1 MKAARFVLALAVREG
16 RAALPRLS
24 MLVAAVAV
32 GVAALVAIN
41 SFTDNLLDS
50 VRAQARALLGADLAL
65 SSGAPLSTKAE
76 EDLARLVR
84 EATVGSAAPPLAR
97 VTRFAA
103 MAYAPKRSGARLVQ
117 VMAVEPGYPFY
128 GTIET
133 APAGLWGRL
142 DAEGDLIA
150 DASLL
155 TALGAEV
162 GDTVVLGEAQF
173 RILGTVVNV
182 PGDVGVRAAFGPRV
196 FLAARRLGETGL
208 LIFGSRARYE
218 AYLKLADNVDAQ
230 GLAER
235 FRSPLSAERVTV
247 RTVSDDQA
255 RLNETLSR
263 LGRYLALV
271 ALIALG
277 GLGVASAVHVFI
289 KRKIETVAVLRC
301 LGASSRRVLAVYL
314 TQAAAI
320 GLVGSVLGALL
331 GVAIQL
337 VLPRF
342 LGDFVPVDVR
352 VTPSWSAI
360 TSGVGVGLWVTLVF
374 SLLPLLAVRRI
385 SPLVVLRRPFED
397 ATPTRRDPARLV
409 AAVALAAS
417 VTAMAI
423 VQADRLGTGLAFAA
437 GIGAALGALWLTS
450 FALVRGVR
458 RLFPRRLPY
467 LWRQGLANLYR
478 PANQTVTVVVAL
490 GFGAFLL
497 GTLLLLQH
505 NLLADL
511 RFTGDRARPNLAFF
525 DIQPDQREAI
535 EKVIAAAGFAAS
547 PAVPIVPMRLKIV
560 KGESAAERLAEPGD
574 ARAVR
579 DRWALRR
586 EYRSSYRDHPTDSER
601 LVAGRWWTREE
612 TRGSHVPVSLEEGLA
627 RELHVGVGDEIVWDV
642 QGVSVVSR
650 VANLREV
657 QWARFE
663 PNFFAVFAEGL
674 LDDAPRTFV
683 TLIRVE
689 DAAVRGRLQRRVA
702 EAMPNV
708 TSLDLSQ
715 VQQAVDGI
723 LARAALAIRFM
734 ALFSLAAGA
743 VVLVGAVATSRYQRV
758 REGVLLRTLG
768 ATRAQVR
775 RILFAEYAS
784 LGVMAASTALVLSIL
799 GGWALVRFVFDSR
812 FTLSLPA
819 LLGLSAGVVVLTL
832 LVGFWGSAD
841 VYRRTPIE
849 VLRAE

>member
-1 MKAARFVLALAVREG
+1 
-16 RAALPRLS
+16 

-84 EATVGSAAPPLAR
+84 EATVGGEAPPVAR

-103 MAYAPKRSGARLVQ
+103 MAYAPRRSGARLVQ

-196 FLAARRLGETGL
+196 FIAAKRLDETGL
-208 LIFGSRARYE
+208 LTFGSRARYE
-218 AYLKLADNVDAQ
+218 AYLKLADSVDAQ

-271 ALIALG
+271 ALIALLLG

-320 GLVGSVLGALL
+320 GLVGSVLGAVL

-337 VLPRF
+337 VLPRV

-360 TSGVGVGLWVTLVF
+360 ASGVGVGLWVTLVF

-397 ATPTRRDPARLV
+397 ATPSRRDPARLV

-437 GIGAALGALWLTS
+437 GIGTALAALWLAS
-450 FALVRGVR
+450 FVLVRGVR
-458 RLFPRRLPY
+458 RSFPRRLPY

-497 GTLLLLQH
+497 GTLLLLQT

-525 DIQPDQREAI
+525 DIQPDQVEAI
-535 EKVIAAAGFAAS
+535 EKVIATAGFGAS
-547 PAVPIVPMRLKIV
+547 PAVPIVPMRLKTV
-560 KGESAAERLAEPGD
+560 KGESAAERLAAPGD

-601 LVAGRWWTREE
+601 LVAGRWWTPEE
-612 TRGSHVPVSLEEGLA
+612 ARGSHVPVSLEEGLA
-627 RELHVGVGDEIVWDV
+627 RELRVGVGDEIVWDV

-657 QWARFE
+657 HWARFE
-663 PNFFAVFAEGL
+663 PNFFAVFAGGL
-674 LDDAPRTFV
+674 LDGAPRTFV

-689 DAAVRGRLQRRVA
+689 DAVQRGRLQRRVA

-708 TSLDLSQ
+708 TSLDLAQ

-775 RILFAEYAS
+775 RVLFAEYAS
-784 LGVMAASTALVLSIL
+784 LGAMAASTALALSIL